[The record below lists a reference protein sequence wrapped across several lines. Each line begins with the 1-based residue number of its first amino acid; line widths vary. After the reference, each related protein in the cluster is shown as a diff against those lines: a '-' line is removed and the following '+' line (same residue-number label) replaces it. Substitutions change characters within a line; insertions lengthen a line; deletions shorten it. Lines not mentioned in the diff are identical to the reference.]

1 MDLTRERYQAL
12 KDLLGS
18 PANER
23 NPIDKNNNA
32 TFPCLFCHHH
42 KPKMTINLETEVY
55 NCWVCQQ
62 RGMGIL
68 NLMKKINV
76 PIPQNYVRYFRKNYY
91 NIDIE
96 NLFGDK
102 PKQEEYKNQ
111 LSIPKGY
118 HPLYIS
124 KNNILYRGGTTY
136 LLNRGLKE
144 DDFIRYDI
152 QYSPSERRVLF
163 PSYNSN
169 NELNYYLSRAI
180 YNTDFRYKN
189 ARVSKDNIIFNEHL
203 VKWDQDVYIVEGVF
217 DAIMLDAV
225 AILGSEINA
234 KQKQQIDAL
243 NRKVIIVPDRDRAG
257 SKLIDQACDWGWS
270 VSMPPW
276 HEGIKDINNAV
287 LKYGRALTMQAI
299 LKHTH
304 DSRTKIKLNEKLWI

>member
-102 PKQEEYKNQ
+102 PKQKESKNQ

-124 KNNILYRGGTTY
+124 KNKLLYKAGASY
-136 LLNRGLKE
+136 LVNRGVTE

-217 DAIMLDAV
+217 DAIISRKNAIP
-225 AILGSEINA
+225 ILGSFISEKSYLVKRLTTHKHKVIFALDPDA
-234 KQKQQIDAL
+234 KEKMFKTMKRIQSFGVDVSFVRWDNDNRDIAEMGSEEFDKKSLSGYTFQEEVL
-243 NRKVIIVPDRDRAG
+243 NRLG
-257 SKLIDQACDWGWS
+257 L
-270 VSMPPW
+270 
-276 HEGIKDINNAV
+276 
-287 LKYGRALTMQAI
+287 
-299 LKHTH
+299 
-304 DSRTKIKLNEKLWI
+304 

>member
-32 TFPCLFCHHH
+32 TFPCLFCHHR

-55 NCWVCQQ
+55 NCWVCQK
-62 RGMGIL
+62 RGAGIL

-76 PIPQNYVRYFRKNYY
+76 PVPQNYVRYFRKNYY

-102 PKQEEYKNQ
+102 PKAAEETKRQ
-111 LSIPKGY
+111 ISIPRGY
-118 HPLYIS
+118 HPLYIN
-124 KNNILYRGGTTY
+124 KNNLLYKGGATY

-163 PSYNSN
+163 PSYDSN

-180 YNTDFRYKN
+180 YKTDFRYKN
-189 ARVSKDNIIFNEHL
+189 ARVSRENIIFNEHL
-203 VKWDQDVYIVEGVF
+203 VKWNEDVYIVEGVF
-217 DAIMLDAV
+217 DAIISRKNAIP
-225 AILGSEINA
+225 ILGSFISE
-234 KQKQQIDAL
+234 KSYLVKRL
-243 NRKVIIVPDRDRAG
+243 TTHKHKVIFALDPDAKEKMFKTMKRIQSFGVD
-257 SKLIDQACDWGWS
+257 
-270 VSMPPW
+270 VSFVRW
-276 HEGIKDINNAV
+276 DN
-287 LKYGRALTMQAI
+287 
-299 LKHTH
+299 
-304 DSRTKIKLNEKLWI
+304 DSRDIAEMGSEEFDKKSLSGYTFQEEVLNKLGL